1 MSDNFPIK
9 ELVVHCTATPDD
21 KDFRAKDIDKWHK
34 AQGWN
39 GIGYHYVICRDG
51 TIEAG
56 RPVEKIGAHVYG
68 FNRFR
73 LGIVWVGIDEPTP
86 TQYLTLVHLIAC
98 LCTKYKLYEDN
109 VKGHNEF
116 PSQSKT
122 CPNLDMDMLR
132 RDVAWRLKEK
142 AGVHETCELVKGV
155 CACKR

>member
-9 ELVVHCTATPDD
+9 ELVIHCTDSGDT
-21 KDFRAKDIDKWHK
+21 KDFGAADIDKWHK
-34 AQGWN
+34 ARGWSE
-39 GIGYHYVICRDG
+39 IGYAFVVRRDG
-51 TIEAG
+51 TIEKG
-56 RPVEKIGAHVYG
+56 RDVSKIGAHVYG
-68 FNRFR
+68 YNRFR
-73 LGIVWVGIDEPTP
+73 IGIVWVGSNDITP
-86 TQYLTLVHLIAC
+86 AQYLTLVHLIAC